1 MRPFNLRLISFFRSL
16 GVTILAASISLQ
28 SSAQASQNINLPAYD
43 LKPIHYGFL
52 VGIHSSIYK
61 LKYSEAFTLN
71 PDLHSIMPSN
81 SAGFS
86 LGFVGN
92 LRLHD
97 QLDFR
102 ITPAVGF
109 YELKVDYNFI
119 SKPTQVQAISSTNVE
134 LPALFKYKSVRRGN
148 TRMFLIAG
156 AKYSIEASGKKEDDE
171 AAERLLV
178 RDSNV
183 FAEFGFGIDLYYPLF
198 KFSPEIRFS
207 KGLLDLKQSQMNAVS
222 VPIQS
227 LHQNV
232 VTVYLIVQ

>member
-1 MRPFNLRLISFFRSL
+1 MSFSRGL
-16 GVTILAASISLQ
+16 GVVILAAGISFK
-28 SSAQASQNINLPAYD
+28 SSAQASLDINLPAYD

-52 VGIHSSIYK
+52 IGIHSSIYK

-71 PDLHSIMPSN
+71 PDLHSIMPSK

-109 YELKVDYNFI
+109 YELKVDYNFL
-119 SKPTQVQAISSTNVE
+119 SKPTDVQAVSSTNVE
-134 LPALFKYKSVRRGN
+134 LPALFKYKSIRRGN
-148 TRMFLIAG
+148 TRMFLIGG
-156 AKYSIEASGKKEDDE
+156 AKYSIEASGKKQDDE
-171 AAERLLV
+171 AADRLLV
-178 RDSNV
+178 RGSNI

-198 KFSPEIRFS
+198 KFSPEIKIFS
-207 KGLLDLKQSQMNAVS
+207 GNHRLDPHVLMA
-222 VPIQS
+222 
-227 LHQNV
+227 L
-232 VTVYLIVQ
+232 